1 MATRGPALERDG
13 GETTARAELALN
25 YGQAWTGRPHARSS
39 RSTSK
44 ACFIECVRCTQLSDG
59 QDIEA
64 YAPTEAGAARDEQRN
79 TQAAKHAF
87 FRDIQDHRSSAI
99 AFLVQL
105 FRLSLTACRM

>member
-25 YGQAWTGRPHARSS
+25 YGHACTGRPHARSW

-59 QDIEA
+59 AAMGRIAVGEVEA
-64 YAPTEAGAARDEQRN
+64 FGRARAYRVGARGFC
-79 TQAAKHAF
+79 AF
-87 FRDIQDHRSSAI
+87 SNEGSRRVLRGDD
-99 AFLVQL
+99 
-105 FRLSLTACRM
+105 ACRQKEAQHL

>member
-87 FRDIQDHRSSAI
+87 FASNIRSKSRA
-99 AFLVQL
+99 LLQVVQR
-105 FRLSLTACRM
+105 F